1 MFFTVALAASWF
13 FLYWVIGGVFFACV
27 ALLKLKKIH
36 KVRFSCL
43 FTFVSAACAWGAA
56 WLGIF
61 LARDE
66 ITECA
71 PAYSLTKKMSEK
83 VFTCGLSEF
92 IFSALIGLVVL
103 VVIGFGLLKLSSRK
117 DQAWLTAFVER
128 LDYNNKEDERE

>member
-1 MFFTVALAASWF
+1 
-13 FLYWVIGGVFFACV
+13 
-27 ALLKLKKIH
+27 
-36 KVRFSCL
+36 
-43 FTFVSAACAWGAA
+43 
-56 WLGIF
+56 
-61 LARDE
+61 
-66 ITECA
+66 
-71 PAYSLTKKMSEK
+71 MSEK